1 MASTFR
7 LQFGWQYASGVLL
20 ACSLGLGIVYLRA
33 WTTGSGSGRGEFKH
47 IRISPSQQTPASH
60 IASLPVWSVFVST
73 RTIQGREGSPTSAER
88 FRLAGTF
95 AIESTSGNRLQR
107 AILDD
112 TLKNEQRIVGEGDVL
127 EDVVVENIRYDRLT
141 LRASTGL
148 RELVLDFI
156 STPVTPILDGTNSI
170 TAGSVA
176 ATNRFGCMKV
186 QDDRWQFSR
195 QPMLDYYQEL
205 LDEPDRM
212 VALFDTM
219 KPVRDERNRITG
231 YVVGL
236 EGEKDFFNAVGLRE
250 GDIVRQVNSVAMTN
264 RRRAEFFIDEFLKNR
279 MNAIVL
285 DIERDGK
292 VQKQVYQVKE

>member
-1 MASTFR
+1 
-7 LQFGWQYASGVLL
+7 VLL
-20 ACSLGLGIVYLRA
+20 ACSLGLGVVYARA
-33 WTTGSGSGRGEFKH
+33 WKTGNGWDRSEVADIQK
-47 IRISPSQQTPASH
+47 TPVHQSRPADTYSTA
-60 IASLPVWSVFVST
+60 IWNVLVSAHH
-73 RTIQGREGSPTSAER
+73 IQGRTGSSTSAER

-95 AIESTSGNRLQR
+95 AIESTSGGRLQK

-112 TLKNEQRIVGEGDVL
+112 TLKNEQKIVGEGDVL
-127 EDVVVENIRYDRLT
+127 DDVIVENIRFDRLT
-141 LRASTGL
+141 LRTPSGL
-148 RELVLDFI
+148 RELVLDFA
-156 STPVTPILDGTNSI
+156 STSGVALTDGTNSL
-170 TAGSVA
+170 AGSA
-176 ATNRFGCMKV
+176 TAMTNRFGCIKV

-219 KPVRDERNRITG
+219 KPVRDDRNRITG
-231 YVVGL
+231 YVVGM
-236 EGEKDFFNAVGLRE
+236 EGEKDFFQAVGLHE

-285 DIERDGK
+285 DVERDGK